1 MKNKMNFIMLLA
13 VLFWSGAFIAGKY
26 TANVIDTVT
35 ITFLR
40 FLIASVILDIYIVSR
55 KTEWNLNRKM
65 LVHSSILALVGMI
78 GYHIFFYKALE
89 TTSAIHASLIA
100 STNPFFTYILSIVFL
115 KTKPKLK
122 KFVFIFIALF
132 SVSLIVIDWDFSN
145 LLNGGVNPGDIVMF
159 LAVFLWA
166 SYSILVK
173 RFIVNYNPMI
183 LTTVVFNITALM
195 LIPFVNFSQVMNLF
209 NNDLTVVLSIFYM
222 GIFPTIFGYMIQQFS
237 IKSIGPEKTN
247 IYINLV
253 PVFTV
258 VLSVV
263 ILGEIMNIMN
273 LLTGLL
279 VIGSV
284 YKFNTTE

>member
-1 MKNKMNFIMLLA
+1 MKDKMKFIMLLA

-26 TANVIDTVT
+26 TANVIDSVT

-40 FLIASVILDIYIVSR
+40 FLIASVILDIYILSR
-55 KTEWNLNRKM
+55 KTEWKLTRTM
-65 LVHSSILALVGMI
+65 LKHSSILALVGMI

-115 KTKPKLK
+115 KTKPQLK

-132 SVSLIVIDWDFSN
+132 SVSLIVIDWNFSN
-145 LLNGGVNPGDIVMF
+145 FLSGGVNPGDSVMF

-173 RFIVNYNPMI
+173 RFIINYNPMI
-183 LTTVVFNITALM
+183 LTTFVFNITALM
-195 LIPFVNFSQVMNLF
+195 LLPFVNYSQVMNLF
-209 NNDLTVVLSIFYM
+209 NNDMTVILSIFYM

-263 ILGEIMNIMN
+263 ILGETMSILN